1 MTKPR
6 YRYLALVLIITGVVI
21 IALGTAHFLLRNK
34 PSSQDHT
41 ASLPEQL
48 ANLPLTSL
56 VSGEEGVQV
65 INQLH
70 RLEFPLT
77 SGVVGS
83 YGQDNNMSIW
93 AASAVDKSSATQI
106 LMEMRDC
113 IAEGNS
119 PFRPTEEMQT
129 GNRTIY
135 VLDGLGQLHFYFQ
148 SGKQV
153 IWLASDAPLADQAL
167 RQVLEYYP

>member
-1 MTKPR
+1 VTKRR
-6 YRYLALVLIITGVVI
+6 YRYLALGLIITGVVI
-21 IALGTAHFLLRNK
+21 IALGTVYLLLNNK
-34 PSSQDHT
+34 PISQDHT
-41 ASLPEQL
+41 ATLPEQV
-48 ANLPLTSL
+48 ANLPLTGL
-56 VSGEEGVQV
+56 VSGEEGVQA

-70 RLEFPLT
+70 DKVFPLK

-83 YGQDNNMSIW
+83 YGQDNNVTIW
-93 AASAVDKSSATQI
+93 AASAADISTATQI
-106 LMEMRDC
+106 LMEMRDR

-119 PFRPTEEMQT
+119 PFTPTGEMQT

-135 VLDGLGQLHFYFQ
+135 ILDGLGQLHFYFQ